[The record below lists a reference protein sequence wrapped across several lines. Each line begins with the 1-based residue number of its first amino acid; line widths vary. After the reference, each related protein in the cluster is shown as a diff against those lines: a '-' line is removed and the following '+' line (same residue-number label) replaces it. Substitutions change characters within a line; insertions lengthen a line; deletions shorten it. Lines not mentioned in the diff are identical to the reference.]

1 MRGFLLTAAGFLL
14 LMLMVSGSLLLQ
26 DVRRAETLASRIR
39 IIHGETPATRA
50 LGQRVAVRGLLTR
63 FISGIGTGLLR
74 SGLIPM
80 GTRAELTA
88 MLASAGLR
96 GTQGLHVFLGSKI
109 LTPMIM
115 VLVGWVLSSRF
126 DFLSSLNVIVLPAF
140 GVIGLILPDWVIGKR
155 RKRYLTR
162 IEAGLP
168 DALDMMV
175 ICTQSGLGLGAS
187 VVRVADELRHTYR
200 DLALEFSL
208 TANELQIATDS
219 RSALANLG
227 SRTGIESFRRFA
239 ATMIQTI
246 QYGTPVTE
254 ALRVLSIELRN
265 EMLIKF
271 EERAARLPVL
281 LTLPMIV
288 FILPCVFI
296 IAGAPAM
303 LTVSRAFDGG

>member
-1 MRGFLLTAAGFLL
+1 MRGFLLTAAGGLL
-14 LMLMVSGSLLLQ
+14 LMLMLSGALLLQ
-26 DVRRAETLASRIR
+26 DVRRAETLATRIR

-50 LGQRVAVRGLLTR
+50 VGQREAIRSLLTR

-88 MLASAGLR
+88 MLSSSGLR
-96 GTQGLHVFLGSKI
+96 GTQGLHIFLGSKI
-109 LTPMIM
+109 LSPLIM
-115 VLVGWVLSSRF
+115 VLVGWVLTSRF
-126 DFLSSLNVIVLPAF
+126 ELLSGLNVIVLPAF
-140 GVIGLILPDWVIGKR
+140 GVIGLVLPDWIVGGR
-155 RKRYLTR
+155 RKRYLAR
-162 IEAGLP
+162 IEQGLP
-168 DALDMMV
+168 DALDMMI

-187 VVRVADELRHTYR
+187 VVRVSEELRHSYR

-227 SRTGIESFRRFA
+227 TRTGIESFRRFA

-303 LTVSRAFDGG
+303 LAVSRAFDAG